1 MKGNFANR
9 TIPVFLCSL
18 LIGGMTARA
27 QQAQTNPPA
36 LSADEQKL
44 ASNIMSAKDAAGKL
58 NAAAELIKKHPKTS
72 IRLRVA
78 GNMANEVANVKDN
91 TQKLTLAQQL
101 ESIFNDPAEIDIVG
115 PVIVQAYA
123 DANQPDQA
131 FAKGAELLSHAP
143 DALTLLVQLA
153 ATGGEQAKKQNAKFV
168 PQSIQYTTHAI
179 ELMEGDKKPA
189 DIDDARWSQYKAQT
203 LPGLYQTRGLLNLA
217 KGDKAEAKANYLK
230 ASQLNP
236 ADAYNFVMLA
246 AMLNDEYQA
255 EAKQYQSLPAG
266 ATRDQQLKKVQ
277 GLLDSVIDAY
287 ARAIALSEGNAALQ
301 QIRQQYAEDLA
312 SYYKYR
318 HNGSTDGMQQLI
330 DKYKSPPK
338 P

>member
-1 MKGNFANR
+1 MKNNFTHK
-9 TIPVFLCSL
+9 TIVVFACIF
-18 LIGGMTARA
+18 LIACTTAKA
-27 QQAQTNPPA
+27 QQKQSDQPN
-36 LSADEQKL
+36 LSPDEQKL
-44 ASNIMSAKDAAGKL
+44 ASSITSAKDAAGKL
-58 NAAAELIKKHPKTS
+58 NAAAELIKKHPKTP

-78 GNMANEVANVKDN
+78 GSMANEVANVKDN
-91 TQKLTLAQQL
+91 AQKLTLAQQL
-101 ESIFNDPAEIDIVG
+101 ETIFNDPAEIDIVG

-123 DANQPDQA
+123 DGNQPDQA

-153 ATGGEQAKKQNAKFV
+153 ATGGDQAKKQNAKFV

-179 ELMEGDKKPA
+179 ELMEGDKKPP

-217 KGDKAEAKANYLK
+217 KGDKTEAKANYLK

-255 EAKQYQSLPAG
+255 EAKQYQSMAAG

-277 GLLDSVIDAY
+277 TLLDSVIDAY
-287 ARAIALSEGNAALQ
+287 ARAVALSEGNAALQ
-301 QIRQQYAEDLA
+301 QIRQQYAEDLE

-318 HNGSTDGMQQLI
+318 HNGSTEGMQQLI
-330 DKYKSPPK
+330 DKYKAPPK